1 MNFDSLN
8 WTGAEGEYDNHPL
21 LIRFRQIP
29 KGFSK
34 SKYPSRLNVFWKMSE
49 PDENGLPTEEET
61 NRLEVFEERLVGAVE
76 DDEHSMLVGVLTC
89 NGQREF
95 IFHTGDVPGFMER
108 LTNMPQETERYPIT
122 IQKYDDPD
130 WSYLESISSVA

>member
-1 MNFDSLN
+1 
-8 WTGAEGEYDNHPL
+8 
-21 LIRFRQIP
+21 
-29 KGFSK
+29 
-34 SKYPSRLNVFWKMSE
+34 MSE

-108 LTNMPQETERYPIT
+108 LTDMPQETERYPIT

-130 WSYLESISSVA
+130 WSYLESIVSGVA